1 MQHKLLFGRTIESNK
16 GFNLSTSTKM
26 PSHKVTAYLNDET
39 GRMQKPEISKKAG
52 SILKQKHTA
61 LYKWLFDYI
70 NKTQGEGGAE
80 LCYDSI
86 RFEKLSPDLVEAL
99 MPVLMQLYYHY

>member
-1 MQHKLLFGRTIESNK
+1 
-16 GFNLSTSTKM
+16 M
-26 PSHKVTAYLNDET
+26 PSHKVTAYLNDEA

-70 NKTQGEGGAE
+70 NKA
-80 LCYDSI
+80 
-86 RFEKLSPDLVEAL
+86 
-99 MPVLMQLYYHY
+99 